1 METGVVKMGAATMSS
16 LQIAELT
23 GKRHKDV
30 MRAIRTMEPA
40 WVKVSGRN
48 FALSKYRDSTGR
60 TLLCYELSKTECLY
74 VATKFN
80 DEARAKLVL
89 RWEELETE
97 ARGQAWQVPQT
108 FSSALL
114 LAAKLQEEVE
124 EQQKMIEAKEEQI
137 SVLTNKVTE
146 MTEKVSYLDA
156 ILRNP
161 STSLTTSIAQDWGMC
176 AAAFNKLLHEIGI
189 QRRVNKQWI
198 LYAPYISGGY
208 VHSEPVEIELSDG
221 QKKIRYQTKWTQ
233 KGRLFLY
240 EKLKAAGFPP
250 LIERN

>member
-1 METGVVKMGAATMSS
+1 MSS

-23 GKRHKDV
+23 GKRHSDV

-40 WVKVSGRN
+40 WQKNSQRK
-48 FALSKYRDSTGR
+48 FASAEYTDAQGKPRS
-60 TLLCYELSKTECLY
+60 CYELTKTECLY

-80 DEARAKLVL
+80 DEARARLVL

-97 ARGQAWQVPQT
+97 ARRRDWQVPET
-108 FSSALL
+108 FSGALL

-124 EQQKMIEAKEEQI
+124 AQQKMLEAKEEQV

-146 MTEKVSYLDA
+146 MSEKVSYLDT

-161 STSLTTSIAQDWGMC
+161 STCLTTSIAQDWGMT
-176 AAAFNKLLHEIGI
+176 ASAFNKLLHGLGI
-189 QRRVNKQWI
+189 QRRVNDQWI
-198 LYAPYISGGY
+198 LYAPYIGGGY
-208 VHSEPVEIELSDG
+208 VHSKPVEITLNDG
-221 QKKIRYQTKWTQ
+221 RKKIRYQTEWTQ

-240 EKLKAAGFPP
+240 EKLKSAGYPP
-250 LIERN
+250 LIERR